1 MVSKGLTCSAHILT
15 DILGPLS
22 HKQWDVR
29 KVPASPAFRGLSFKV
44 VGWGVGEACWV
55 QEASRTLLT
64 VPFRDS
70 MNPNT
75 TDLKKNYLKKKKSL
89 KITTL

>member
-1 MVSKGLTCSAHILT
+1 MT

-44 VGWGVGEACWV
+44 VGSGVGEACWV

-64 VPFRDS
+64 VPFRDC

-75 TDLKKNYLKKKKSL
+75 TNLKKKNYLKKKKSL
-89 KITTL
+89 KITSL